1 MGEQGFPGQS
11 GVMELRDLFVG
22 TMAGAAVVLM
32 GAFYALFYALGKLN
46 SHRLSLAISFLSY
59 LGLVAATVLL
69 ANALQLRGF
78 WLLVPA
84 VMLIGYLLA
93 PMVIWRLS
101 VDIHDDSDLRRN
113 SRTQLTT
120 GTER

>member
-1 MGEQGFPGQS
+1 MGEQGFPGEG

-46 SHRLSLAISFLSY
+46 AHRLSLAASFFSC
-59 LGLVAATVLL
+59 LGLVAATIVLTD
-69 ANALQLRGF
+69 ALQLRGF

-84 VMLIGYLLA
+84 AMVVGYLVA

-101 VDIHDDSDLRRN
+101 VDIHNDSDLQRD
-113 SRTQLTT
+113 SRTQLNT
-120 GTER
+120 GAER